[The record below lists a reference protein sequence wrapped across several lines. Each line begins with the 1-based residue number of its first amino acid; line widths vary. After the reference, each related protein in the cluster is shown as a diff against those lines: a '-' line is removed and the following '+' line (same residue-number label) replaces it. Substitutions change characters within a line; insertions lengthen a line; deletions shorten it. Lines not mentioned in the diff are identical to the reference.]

1 MKSNINI
8 PYQKIAKNSGYV
20 ILAIF
25 LFFIVFSLYI
35 NTQDLNQLN
44 VKNST
49 RRKIQDSYSDEN
61 IDKSRSNFFLYRQNE
76 KLKKLRGSFKPKSLF
91 DVSQMKS
98 NIKDYKKK
106 MRKKKI
112 TS

>member
-1 MKSNINI
+1 MKSNLNI

-25 LFFIVFSLYI
+25 LFFIVFSIYL
-35 NTQDLNQLN
+35 NTQDLNQLD

-61 IDKSRSNFFLYRQNE
+61 IDKSRSKFFLYRQNE
-76 KLKKLRGSFKPKSLF
+76 KFKKLRGSFKSDKIF